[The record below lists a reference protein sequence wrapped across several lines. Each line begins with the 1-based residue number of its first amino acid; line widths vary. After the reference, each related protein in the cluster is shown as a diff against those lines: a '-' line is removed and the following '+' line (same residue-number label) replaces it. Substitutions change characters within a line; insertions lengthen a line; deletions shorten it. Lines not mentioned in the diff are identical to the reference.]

1 MALISLDMMQ
11 KNSIRFALTPDAAA
25 GEGRQAVSNLLSAV
39 LRNVVL
45 KVERTQAPLCRLRL
59 LFVVVALCIEF
70 RAGFR
75 L

>member
-39 LRNVVL
+39 LRNVVF
-45 KVERTQAPLCRLRL
+45 E
-59 LFVVVALCIEF
+59 
-70 RAGFR
+70 G
-75 L
+75 